1 MTPTESLLR
10 YRPWTGTLRPPVF
23 GAWALARVSLVLLMR
38 RKLFW
43 LLYALAGLIFFFF
56 FYGQY
61 LIVWVRQQTEG
72 QSVPVLGVPVK
83 IGEILKFLDRLGLDG
98 SAHTFGNFVWFQ
110 GYISMIVLALA
121 GSVLVGNDFQYK
133 SLSFYLAKPIGRGH
147 YILGKCL
154 GVGLF
159 VHLLTTV
166 PAFVLWIQAG
176 LLYDWRSYYLGH
188 LRELVGL
195 VGYGTVLAVTLSL
208 LLMATSVLLRR
219 TVPLVMAW
227 TGIFVLGRML
237 GGFLVEGQRFHPA
250 WRLIDLWNDLYLL
263 GLWCLGAT
271 DLGLPGTQPP
281 TWTAALV
288 VLGVTLGSAQFLARR
303 VRGVEVVS

>member
-23 GAWALARVSLVLLMR
+23 GAWALARVSLLLLMR

-43 LLYALAGLIFFFF
+43 ALYALAGLIFFFF

-83 IGEILKFLDRLGLDG
+83 VGEILKFLDRLGLDG

-166 PAFVLWIQAG
+166 PGFVLWIQAG
-176 LLYDWRSYYLGH
+176 LLSDWREYYLSH
-188 LRELVGL
+188 SRELLGL
-195 VGYGTVLAVTLSL
+195 VGYGTLLAGTLSV
-208 LLMATSVLLRR
+208 LLMATAVMLRR

-227 TGIFVLGRML
+227 AGVFVLGRML

-250 WRLIDLWNDLYLL
+250 WRLIDLWNDLYLV
-263 GLWCLGAT
+263 GLWCLGT
-271 DLGLPGTQPP
+271 RDLGQQGAQPP
-281 TWTAALV
+281 TGLAALV
-288 VLGVTLGSAQFLARR
+288 VAGVAAASALVLAKR